1 MDVRDS
7 LYHMIQSDVLI
18 TSGSSFAAMAGL
30 LRSNGMTL
38 AARSKEGV
46 VGIYE
51 TSEQLL
57 IDKDGTIA
65 KIGALKEYIEQQSV
79 SHHISH

>member
-7 LYHMIQSDVLI
+7 LYHMIHSDILV
-18 TSGSSFAAMAGL
+18 TSGSSFPAVAGL
-30 LRSNGMTL
+30 LRSSGMTL
-38 AARSKEGV
+38 AARSKGKV

-57 IDKDGTIA
+57 IDEDGTIP
-65 KIGALKEYIEQQSV
+65 KIGELKRYLEQQSV
-79 SHHISH
+79 TNE